1 MLEAKIYKDNQE
13 PPKNS
18 IWHKV
23 SDAGQD
29 LGYYKNVNN
38 KWNKIDIN
46 EDVGDSE
53 DSLVD
58 FNNIITGFYL
68 GSLELDSSY
77 TWEIYTPKIN
87 IDQYVQNIGNGIYL
101 TNFNNLYNLKGS
113 NEEIIFTTNID
124 NCVFVADWIRSQS
137 APITSWYLIP
147 KQKDQ
152 QYSFKFNGNLPA
164 IILKWD
170 NK

>member
-1 MLEAKIYKDNQE
+1 MK
-13 PPKNS
+13 
-18 IWHKV
+18 
-23 SDAGQD
+23 G
-29 LGYYKNVNN
+29 
-38 KWNKIDIN
+38 
-46 EDVGDSE
+46 GDSE
-53 DSLVD
+53 DGLVD

-87 IDQYVQNIGNGIYL
+87 IDQYVQNIRNGIYL

-113 NEEIIFTTNID
+113 NSEIIFTTNID
-124 NCVFVADWIRSQS
+124 NCVFATDWIKSQS
-137 APITSWYLIP
+137 PPITSWYLIP
-147 KQKDQ
+147 KQKNQ
-152 QYSFKFNGNLPA
+152 QDSLKFNGNLPA

>member
-1 MLEAKIYKDNQE
+1 MLETKIYKDNQE
-13 PPKNS
+13 PPNNS
-18 IWHKV
+18 IWHKI

-29 LGYYKNVNN
+29 LGYYKSINN

-46 EDVGDSE
+46 EGGDSE

-101 TNFNNLYNLKGS
+101 TNFNNLYNLKGD
-113 NEEIIFTTNID
+113 NNEIIFTTNID
-124 NCVFVADWIRSQS
+124 NCVFVADWIVSQS
-137 APITSWYLIP
+137 SPITSWYLIP
-147 KQKDQ
+147 KAKNDQ
-152 QYSFKFNGNLPA
+152 DSFKFNGNLPA

>member
-1 MLEAKIYKDNQE
+1 MLETKIYKDNQE
-13 PPKNS
+13 PPKNV
-18 IWHKV
+18 IWHKI

-29 LGYYKNVNN
+29 FGYYKNTDN

-46 EDVGDSE
+46 EGGDSE

-101 TNFNNLYNLKGS
+101 TNFNNLYNLKGD
-113 NEEIIFTTNID
+113 NNNIIFTTNID
-124 NCVFVADWIRSQS
+124 NCVFVADWIVSQS
-137 APITSWYLIP
+137 SPITSWYLIP
-147 KQKDQ
+147 KQKNQ
-152 QYSFKFNGNLPA
+152 QDSFKFNGNLPA